1 MEATIRN
8 NYLMMVLYLMNKI
21 SNMRQGI
28 NEDNQVARIYPD
40 ILEQITDEIKKTY
53 SLDISY
59 LKDKDEM
66 LQAEEFLGKLITSI
80 MNDELTSSIADETQL
95 VKDSVDLN
103 PDELSTTTFSIV
115 DGLQNYLKSMGIP
128 KAEYIKQ
135 WFNKLDYCR
144 YFKILDSEN
153 ILATKRISLGGV
165 QKILFAHIII
175 HVDDKREK
183 IQFEVT
189 NMAIVNYI
197 KFKDMLTS
205 PVRLFLYLLDEYG
218 IDINYNG
225 KIKKLF
231 YKEEVTDEKSTISL
245 TSKSKLLSAGIQN
258 IKDKEN
264 NKNYLIFAYG
274 FDYEKILEDHK
285 LKVIWI

>member
-1 MEATIRN
+1 
-8 NYLMMVLYLMNKI
+8 MMVLYLMNKI

-28 NEDNQVARIYPD
+28 NEDNQVAKIYPD
-40 ILEQITDEIKKTY
+40 ILEQITAEIKETH
-53 SLDISY
+53 SLDISC
-59 LKDKDEM
+59 LKNKDEM
-66 LQAEEFLGKLITSI
+66 LQAEDYLGKLITSI
-80 MNDELTSSIADETQL
+80 MNNELTSSIADETQL

-103 PDELSTTTFSIV
+103 PDELSTTTFSIA
-115 DGLQNYLKSMGIP
+115 DGLQNYLKSMGIS

-144 YFKILDSEN
+144 YFKILNSEN
-153 ILATKRISLGGV
+153 ILATKRISLGGI

-189 NMAIVNYI
+189 NIAIVNYI

-245 TSKSKLLSAGIQN
+245 SSKSKLLSAGIQN

-264 NKNYLIFAYG
+264 NKNYLIFVYG
-274 FDYEKILEDHK
+274 FDYEKILEDYK
-285 LKVIWI
+285 LKVI

>member
-1 MEATIRN
+1 
-8 NYLMMVLYLMNKI
+8 
-21 SNMRQGI
+21 MRQGI
-28 NEDNQVARIYPD
+28 NEDNQVAKIYPD
-40 ILEQITDEIKKTY
+40 ILEQITAEIKETH
-53 SLDISY
+53 SLDISC
-59 LKDKDEM
+59 LKNKDEM
-66 LQAEEFLGKLITSI
+66 LQAEDYLGKLITSI
-80 MNDELTSSIADETQL
+80 MNNELTSSIADETQL

-103 PDELSTTTFSIV
+103 PDELSTTTFSIA
-115 DGLQNYLKSMGIP
+115 DGLQNYLKSMGIS

-144 YFKILDSEN
+144 YFKILNSEN
-153 ILATKRISLGGV
+153 ILATKRISLGGI

-189 NMAIVNYI
+189 NIAIVNYI

-245 TSKSKLLSAGIQN
+245 SSKSKLLSAGIQN

-264 NKNYLIFAYG
+264 NKNYLIFVYG
-274 FDYEKILEDHK
+274 FDYEKILEDYK
-285 LKVIWI
+285 LKVI